1 MRILVLNPIMFTAD
15 NNVIPKVKSIK
26 DTLFYNICL
35 ALKKQGHDVTLA
47 AAKDFHP
54 TEDEVYDFDVKWFKT
69 VFHKVFPPSVLPYS
83 LELKKYIRKHAQE
96 FDLVIS
102 SEAFQFTTLFAAE
115 VIPEKTLVWQEGAA
129 HQRKMHQIPS
139 KFWHNIVDRL
149 FLRKVSV
156 VVPRSIPAYRF
167 IKQYMPMTVESV
179 VDHGIN
185 LDKFSYSTEKKRQII
200 SSSQLIK
207 RKNIDGIIRM
217 FAELHKIVGYED
229 IRLLIAGR
237 GEEEIALKR
246 LSSELGLDDAVE
258 FLGFLP
264 HETLNKYIRESI
276 AFIINSY
283 SDMNVVSIPESI
295 VSGTP
300 ILSNN
305 NNNYSGNLIVS
316 KQVGIVRKNLSVEDL
331 KELIDNYQIY
341 VNNCLSIR
349 DTMSSDYTA
358 KRLVEIYQEHNIKK
372 NLEAN
377 GK

>member
-1 MRILVLNPIMFTAD
+1 MKILVLNPIMFTAE

-35 ALKKQGHDVTLA
+35 ALNKQGHDVTLA

-54 TEDEVYDFDVKWFKT
+54 SEDEVYDFDVKWFKT

-83 LELKKYIRKHAQE
+83 LELKQYVRKHASE

-102 SEAFQFTTLFAAE
+102 SEVFQFTTLFAAE

-139 KFWHNIVDRL
+139 TFWHNIVDRL

-200 SSSQLIK
+200 SSSRLIK
-207 RKNIDGIIRM
+207 RKNIDGIIRI
-217 FAELHKIVGYED
+217 FAELHKMAGYDD

-237 GEEEIALKR
+237 GDEEIALKK
-246 LSSELGLDDAVE
+246 LSSELCLDGVVE

-264 HETLNKYIRESI
+264 HVTLNKYIRESM
-276 AFIINSY
+276 AFIINT
-283 SDMNVVSIPESI
+283 DPEMNVVSIPESI

-300 ILSNN
+300 VLSNKN
-305 NNNYSGNLIVS
+305 NTSSNFIVS
-316 KQVGIVRKNLSVEDL
+316 KKVGIVKETLSVEDL
-331 KELIDNYQIY
+331 KDLIDNYQIY
-341 VNNCLSIR
+341 VGNCLAIR

-358 KRLVEIYQEHNIKK
+358 KRLVEIFQEHNINKK
-372 NLEAN
+372 
-377 GK
+377 